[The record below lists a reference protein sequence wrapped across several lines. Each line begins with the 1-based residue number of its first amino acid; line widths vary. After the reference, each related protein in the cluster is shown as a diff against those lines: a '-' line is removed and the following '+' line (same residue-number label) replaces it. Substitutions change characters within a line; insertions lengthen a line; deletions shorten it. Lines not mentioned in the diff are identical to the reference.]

1 MVLQQQ
7 QIDCACPVLARFFS
21 RAGNYP
27 SLFVQTVCNCC
38 SHEGILFY
46 FRTNFY
52 LPSSCHLLDV
62 IPLCCLFAILLN
74 SARGVQHTILE
85 YLRKTTRTV
94 TTTNASQSTT
104 PPQTKIMSK
113 IQTIGTSTKINHVD
127 TSTIC
132 WDQKNL
138 RKAST
143 PFHKKLLKS
152 SKEGGL

>member
-1 MVLQQQ
+1 MLG
-7 QIDCACPVLARFFS
+7 IIPVCLFKQS
-21 RAGNYP
+21 VTVVVMKVY
-27 SLFVQTVCNCC
+27 SL
-38 SHEGILFY
+38 LFLSI
-46 FRTNFY
+46 RTNFY